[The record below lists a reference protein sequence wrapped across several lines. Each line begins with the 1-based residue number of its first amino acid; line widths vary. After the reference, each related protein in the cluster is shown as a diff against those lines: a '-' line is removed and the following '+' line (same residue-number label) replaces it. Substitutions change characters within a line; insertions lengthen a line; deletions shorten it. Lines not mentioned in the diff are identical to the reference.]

1 MRNRALSLAL
11 LGLVA
16 LIACLV
22 YLLRGEPAPA
32 PSLLALRATT
42 ESARPDLAATH
53 SATRTSTAA
62 LVAEEPTAPE
72 SPRGPLQ
79 RIDGEVVG
87 PLGQPIADAA
97 IRLAKWPALEV
108 TLATTTSDGRGRFA
122 FAEVEPGGILFVLA
136 EAEGYTP
143 GQGVARF
150 RSGARETTVHLRLWD
165 SAVVSGRVLDPEGQ
179 PVAGAEVLAAN
190 DFPWVDG
197 GIRSPETR
205 TKEAGEFRLPGVPI
219 GRYVLRVR
227 ASGFAL
233 AERIGDSVH
242 ETSVEVRLARD
253 GGTRIEVELR
263 GLPPE
268 LGPQTVVN
276 LYGMRQGHGFPLFA
290 SLERQHFDRTGR
302 LVIDGLYRDVE
313 WHLQMPELEGWV
325 FDPREHSLPPGTEI
339 HRVTYTAVKD
349 GTIVLRGMLR
359 HVSGASI
366 AGEQLVCYTQRSQ
379 SMSGD
384 RPGQATTDA
393 DGRFEMQAPLAPN
406 EPYSLYLKSSRYA
419 LRQEKTEKQSGAS
432 DPRYLVRFE
441 ALASDEPL
449 QLVAIESA
457 SVSGKLLQLDDQPAP
472 FQWMEL
478 QVKREGSSWFPLAY
492 AVSGADGSFRFTA
505 FHAPTVPHRIH
516 TDDRGNEGALELHL
530 TESEQLDDL
539 IVRVAPSGSVGG
551 SVRDE
556 LGAPLVGAVVDLVAL
571 EGETKR
577 GTVAGSVLSDR
588 SGRFRFPSVSPG
600 MKRLHL
606 RKADRSSGGG
616 SAELE
621 VRSGQE
627 SVVDLQ
633 WTPPPARTR

>member
-11 LGLVA
+11 LGLAA

-22 YLLRGEPAPA
+22 WLLRGEPAPP
-32 PSLLALRATT
+32 PSLPVLHTT
-42 ESARPDLAATH
+42 RESARPDSAASP
-53 SATRTSTAA
+53 SATRASTSAP
-62 LVAEEPTAPE
+62 VAEPAVAPE
-72 SPRGPLQ
+72 APRGPLQ
-79 RIDGEVVG
+79 RIDGEVIG

-97 IRLAKWPALEV
+97 IRLAKWPALQA
-108 TLATTTSDGRGRFA
+108 TLATTTSDARGRFA

-136 EAEGYTP
+136 ESEGYTP

-150 RSGARETTVHLRLWD
+150 RSGARETAVHLRLWD
-165 SAVVSGRVLDPEGQ
+165 SSVVSGRVLDPEGL
-179 PVAGAEVLAAN
+179 PVAGAEVLATN
-190 DFPWVDG
+190 DFTWVDG

-205 TKEAGEFRLPGVPI
+205 TNEAGEFRLPGVPI

-233 AERIGDSVH
+233 AEHIGDSVH

-268 LGPQTVVN
+268 LGPQTTVRM
-276 LYGMRQGHGFPLFA
+276 YGSRHGHGFPLFSSA
-290 SLERQHFDRTGR
+290 EVHHFDTAGR
-302 LVIDGLYRDVE
+302 LVIDGLYRNAE
-313 WHLQMPELEGWV
+313 WVLQMPVLDGWV
-325 FDPREHSLPPGTEI
+325 FDPREQRLPPGTEV

-349 GTIVLRGMLR
+349 GTIVLRGVLR
-359 HVSGASI
+359 HVSGAPL
-366 AGEQLVCYTQRSQ
+366 AGEQLVCHTQRSQ
-379 SMSGD
+379 SMNGD
-384 RPGQATTDA
+384 RPGQAMTDA

-406 EPYSLYLKSSRYA
+406 EHYSLHLKASRYA
-419 LRQEKTEKQSGAS
+419 LRQEKSEKQAGVS

-441 ALASDEPL
+441 ALASEEPL

-457 SVSGKLLQLDDQPAP
+457 SVSGKLLQLDDQPAS

-492 AVSGADGSFRFTA
+492 AVSAADGSFRFTA

-530 TESEQLDDL
+530 TESEQLDDV

-556 LGAPLVGAVVDLVAL
+556 LGAPLVGAVIDLVAL

-600 MKRLHL
+600 TKRLHL

-627 SVVDLQ
+627 SVVDLT
-633 WTPPPARTR
+633 WSPPKPK